1 MKKMLIA
8 AAIVLTAGI
17 MASCNKGEGCYK
29 LTGKYQIAGVSA
41 EQTLYVY
48 GDGEDID
55 LAKKN
60 LKATIE
66 KLGGDAKITQVKV
79 AKSEEDCHE

>member
-8 AAIVLTAGI
+8 VAIVLTAGI
-17 MASCNKGEGCYK
+17 MASCNQGEGCWQI
-29 LTGKYQIAGVSA
+29 TGKYSVAGV
-41 EQTLYVY
+41 EMTQTTYVY
-48 GDGEDID
+48 GQGEDVD

-66 KLGGDAKITQVKV
+66 KLGGTAQITQIRV
-79 AKSEEDCHE
+79 AKSKDDCHE

>member
-1 MKKMLIA
+1 MKKMFIA
-8 AAIVLTAGI
+8 VAIVLTAGI
-17 MASCNKGEGCYK
+17 MASCTGEGCYK
-29 LTGKYQIAGVSA
+29 LTGKYELAGFSKEEVV
-41 EQTLYVY
+41 YVY

-66 KLGGDAKITQVKV
+66 KLGGSAKITQVKV
-79 AKSEEDCHE
+79 AKSEDDCHE